1 MFLRPQHHFVQEVS
15 LFIQWTKDELVGEEK
30 PPMSLLS
37 SINSHNL
44 RTVTEQT
51 ISASKEP
58 VPPRRSKKQEILQ
71 ETFLSSTPVSNPA
84 EPTAQSDNICVIKQT
99 DHYSQSTSQIVE
111 PDTRLTTIQ
120 SSSAAV
126 DEGASS
132 ETDRLTDV
140 PVPLTSAAFPDAT
153 PEIEAVENEVKLSKI
168 QISLPEPK
176 QKHTPKE
183 IIASCHSNSEDVP
196 LVPAEDTVTQL
207 RAPQRRKNQAQT
219 SNVEEAGGEFEEKST
234 LSSVITSMSQSEDK
248 IKTHVGDES
257 SIKDQ
262 VQLDLNVHEVSEV
275 KMRIKCTDLPVP
287 VLRVKKHLS
296 RSFADDLPYPSSTP
310 SSEAGPGNT
319 VLQTEDHKDSSLPV
333 PLPRSKIRLSG
344 SYTDDL
350 PAPSSTPSSE
360 ADPGNTVLQT
370 EDHKD
375 SSLPVPLPR
384 SKIRL
389 SGSYT
394 DDCPAPSSQ
403 IVSDNSFLNTEDH
416 QDSSLPVPVPHVK
429 KCLSGSFPDDLP
441 APSSTP
447 SSQAD
452 SDNIVHNREDHKYS
466 NLPVPVPRVKKRLS
480 GSFSDDFPAPS
491 STTSSQADSD
501 NIVLQTRDPQ
511 DSSLPVPVPRVKKR
525 LSGSFSDDFPAPSST
540 TSSQAD
546 SDNIVLQT
554 RDPQDSNLPVPVP
567 RVKKRLSGSFPAH
580 SSSLPLQADLDSIVP
595 QKEDHQ
601 DLSLPV
607 PVPVPRVKKR
617 LSGSFPDDFPAPS
630 STTSS
635 QADSDNIVLQTRDPQ
650 DSSLPVLVPRV
661 KKRLSCSFPDDLPAP
676 SSTTSSQA
684 DSDNIVLQTRD
695 PQDSSLPVLVPR
707 VKKRLSC
714 SFPGDLPAPSSSLP
728 SQAGSDNIVPQ
739 TENHQDSMPRVK
751 KRLSGSFPD
760 YLTVPSSCPPP
771 VDLLNIGVLEGVTS
785 DASMHIPIPHSEKLS
800 DKFSDEN
807 LPSFPQEERGKLH
820 LSENKQCSVEVDM
833 QVRAEV
839 EIESL
844 EDSTTSSANEVELN
858 RKGLE
863 ESGLEPVGQLVPD
876 VTVISE
882 KPKTG
887 SPLGKHCKDKGETDQ
902 QIEKDKSVEEEK
914 DAVHSGDDEVDLSM
928 VTVDGVIIDVFR

>member
-1 MFLRPQHHFVQEVS
+1 M
-15 LFIQWTKDELVGEEK
+15 GEEK
-30 PPMSLLS
+30 PPLSLLS

-99 DHYSQSTSQIVE
+99 DHYSQSTSQIVQ

-126 DEGASS
+126 DEGASL

-140 PVPLTSAAFPDAT
+140 PVPLTSAASPDAT

-168 QISLPEPK
+168 LISLPEPK

-296 RSFADDLPYPSSTP
+296 GSFADDLPSPSF
-310 SSEAGPGNT
+310 
-319 VLQTEDHKDSSLPV
+319 
-333 PLPRSKIRLSG
+333 
-344 SYTDDL
+344 
-350 PAPSSTPSSE
+350 TPSSE

-384 SKIRL
+384 SKKRL

-403 IVSDNSFLNTEDH
+403 IVSDNSFSNTEDY
-416 QDSSLPVPVPHVK
+416 QDSSLPVPMPRVK
-429 KCLSGSFPDDLP
+429 KCLSGSYTDDLP

-452 SDNIVHNREDHKYS
+452 SDNIVHNREDHKY
-466 NLPVPVPRVKKRLS
+466 
-480 GSFSDDFPAPS
+480 
-491 STTSSQADSD
+491 
-501 NIVLQTRDPQ
+501 
-511 DSSLPVPVPRVKKR
+511 
-525 LSGSFSDDFPAPSST
+525 
-540 TSSQAD
+540 
-546 SDNIVLQT
+546 
-554 RDPQDSNLPVPVP
+554 SNLPVPVP

-607 PVPVPRVKKR
+607 PVPVPVPRVKKRLSCSFPDDLPAPSSTTSSQADSDNIVHNREDHKYSNLPVPVPRVKKRLSGSFSDDFPAPSSTPSSQADSDNIVLQTRDPQDSSLPVPVPCVKKRLSGSFPAHSSSLPLQADLDSIVPQKEDHQDLSLPVPVPRVKKR
-617 LSGSFPDDFPAPS
+617 LSGSFPDDFPAPLSTTSSQADSDNIVLQTRDPQYSSLPVPVPRVKKRLSGSFSDDFPAPS
-630 STTSS
+630 STPSS

-661 KKRLSCSFPDDLPAP
+661 KKRLSGSFPD
-676 SSTTSSQA
+676 
-684 DSDNIVLQTRD
+684 
-695 PQDSSLPVLVPR
+695 
-707 VKKRLSC
+707 
-714 SFPGDLPAPSSSLP
+714 DLPAPSSSLP
-728 SQAGSDNIVPQ
+728 SQADSDNIVPQ

-820 LSENKQCSVEVDM
+820 LSENKQCSVEVDT
-833 QVRAEV
+833 QVRAEA

-863 ESGLEPVGQLVPD
+863 ESGLEPVGQLLPD

-887 SPLGKHCKDKGETDQ
+887 SPLGEHCKDKGETDQ
-902 QIEKDKSVEEEK
+902 QIEKDKIVEEEK
-914 DAVHSGDDEVDLSM
+914 DAVHSGDDEFDLSM

>member
-1 MFLRPQHHFVQEVS
+1 M
-15 LFIQWTKDELVGEEK
+15 GEEK
-30 PPMSLLS
+30 PPLSLLS

-99 DHYSQSTSQIVE
+99 DHYSQSTSQIVQ

-126 DEGASS
+126 DEGASL

-140 PVPLTSAAFPDAT
+140 PVPLTSAASPDAT

-219 SNVEEAGGEFEEKST
+219 SNFEEAGGEFEEKST

-248 IKTHVGDES
+248 IKTHVGDEL

-296 RSFADDLPYPSSTP
+296 GSFADDLPS
-310 SSEAGPGNT
+310 
-319 VLQTEDHKDSSLPV
+319 
-333 PLPRSKIRLSG
+333 
-344 SYTDDL
+344 
-350 PAPSSTPSSE
+350 PSSTPSSE

-384 SKIRL
+384 SKKRL

-416 QDSSLPVPVPHVK
+416 QDSSLPVPVPR
-429 KCLSGSFPDDLP
+429 G
-441 APSSTP
+441 
-447 SSQAD
+447 
-452 SDNIVHNREDHKYS
+452 
-466 NLPVPVPRVKKRLS
+466 KKRLS

-501 NIVLQTRDPQ
+501 NIDLQTRDPQ
-511 DSSLPVPVPRVKKR
+511 DSSLPVPVPRVKKRLSGSFPAHSSSLPLQADLDSIVPQKEDHQDSSLPVPVPRVKKRLSGSFPDDLPAPSSTTSSQADSDNIVHNREDHQYSNLPVPVPRGKKR

-546 SDNIVLQT
+546 SDNIDLQT
-554 RDPQDSNLPVPVP
+554 RDPQDSSLPVPVP

-617 LSGSFPDDFPAPS
+617 LSGSFPDD
-630 STTSS
+630 
-635 QADSDNIVLQTRDPQ
+635 
-650 DSSLPVLVPRV
+650 
-661 KKRLSCSFPDDLPAP
+661 LPAP

-695 PQDSSLPVLVPR
+695 PQDSSLPVPVPR
-707 VKKRLSC
+707 VKKRLSG
-714 SFPGDLPAPSSSLP
+714 SFPDDLPAPSSSLS

-760 YLTVPSSCPPP
+760 YLTVPSSCPHP

-785 DASMHIPIPHSEKLS
+785 DASMHIPIPHSEKLT
-800 DKFSDEN
+800 DEN

-820 LSENKQCSVEVDM
+820 LSENKQCSVEVDT

>member
-1 MFLRPQHHFVQEVS
+1 MFLRPQHNFVQEVS

-30 PPMSLLS
+30 PPLSLLS

-99 DHYSQSTSQIVE
+99 DHYSQSTSQIVQ
-111 PDTRLTTIQ
+111 PDTWLTTIQ

-126 DEGASS
+126 DEGASL

-140 PVPLTSAAFPDAT
+140 PVPLTSAASPDAT

-248 IKTHVGDES
+248 IKTHVGDEL

-296 RSFADDLPYPSSTP
+296 GSFADDLPS
-310 SSEAGPGNT
+310 
-319 VLQTEDHKDSSLPV
+319 
-333 PLPRSKIRLSG
+333 
-344 SYTDDL
+344 
-350 PAPSSTPSSE
+350 PSSTPSSE

-416 QDSSLPVPVPHVK
+416 QDSSLPVPVPRVK

-480 GSFSDDFPAPS
+480 GSFPDDLPAPS

-501 NIVLQTRDPQ
+501 NIVHNREDHQY
-511 DSSLPVPVPRVKKR
+511 
-525 LSGSFSDDFPAPSST
+525 
-540 TSSQAD
+540 
-546 SDNIVLQT
+546 
-554 RDPQDSNLPVPVP
+554 SNLPVPVP

-617 LSGSFPDDFPAPS
+617 LSGSFPDDLPAPSSTPSSQADSDNIVHNREDHQYSNLPVPVPRVKKRLSGSFSDDFPAPS

-635 QADSDNIVLQTRDPQ
+635 QADSDNIDLQTRDPQ
-650 DSSLPVLVPRV
+650 DSSLPVPVPRVKKRLSGSFPAHSSSLPLQADLDSIVPQKEDHQHLSLPVPVPVPVPRV
-661 KKRLSCSFPDDLPAP
+661 KKRLSCSFPD
-676 SSTTSSQA
+676 
-684 DSDNIVLQTRD
+684 
-695 PQDSSLPVLVPR
+695 
-707 VKKRLSC
+707 
-714 SFPGDLPAPSSSLP
+714 DLPAPSSSLP

-863 ESGLEPVGQLVPD
+863 ESGLEPVDQLVPD

-914 DAVHSGDDEVDLSM
+914 DAVHSGEDEVDLSM

>member
-1 MFLRPQHHFVQEVS
+1 MFLRPQHNFVQEVS

-30 PPMSLLS
+30 PPLSLLS

-99 DHYSQSTSQIVE
+99 DHYSQSTSQIVQ

-126 DEGASS
+126 DEGASL

-140 PVPLTSAAFPDAT
+140 PVPLTSAASPDAT

-219 SNVEEAGGEFEEKST
+219 SNFEEAGGEFEEKST

-248 IKTHVGDES
+248 IKTHVGDEL

-287 VLRVKKHLS
+287 VLRGKKHLS
-296 RSFADDLPYPSSTP
+296 GSFADDLPS
-310 SSEAGPGNT
+310 
-319 VLQTEDHKDSSLPV
+319 
-333 PLPRSKIRLSG
+333 
-344 SYTDDL
+344 
-350 PAPSSTPSSE
+350 PSSTPSSE

-384 SKIRL
+384 SKKRL

-416 QDSSLPVPVPHVK
+416 QDSSLPVPVPR
-429 KCLSGSFPDDLP
+429 G
-441 APSSTP
+441 
-447 SSQAD
+447 
-452 SDNIVHNREDHKYS
+452 
-466 NLPVPVPRVKKRLS
+466 KKRLS

-501 NIVLQTRDPQ
+501 NIDLQTRDPQ
-511 DSSLPVPVPRVKKR
+511 DSSLPVPVPRVKKRLSGSFPAHSSSLPLQADLDSIVPQKEDHQDSSLPVPVPRVKKRLSGSFPDDLPAPSSTTSSQADSDNIVHNREDHQYSNLPVPVPRGKKR

-546 SDNIVLQT
+546 SDNIDLQT
-554 RDPQDSNLPVPVP
+554 RDPQDSSLPVPVP

-617 LSGSFPDDFPAPS
+617 LSGSFPDD
-630 STTSS
+630 
-635 QADSDNIVLQTRDPQ
+635 
-650 DSSLPVLVPRV
+650 
-661 KKRLSCSFPDDLPAP
+661 LPAP

-695 PQDSSLPVLVPR
+695 PQDSSLPVPVPR
-707 VKKRLSC
+707 VKKRLSG
-714 SFPGDLPAPSSSLP
+714 SFPDDLPAPSSSLS

-760 YLTVPSSCPPP
+760 YLTVPSSCPHP

-785 DASMHIPIPHSEKLS
+785 DASMHIPIPHSEKLT
-800 DKFSDEN
+800 DEN

-820 LSENKQCSVEVDM
+820 LSENKQCSVEVDT

>member
-1 MFLRPQHHFVQEVS
+1 MFLRPQHNFVQEVS

-30 PPMSLLS
+30 PPLSLLS

-99 DHYSQSTSQIVE
+99 DHYSQSTSQIVQ

-126 DEGASS
+126 DEGASL

-140 PVPLTSAAFPDAT
+140 PVPLTSAASPDAT
-153 PEIEAVENEVKLSKI
+153 PEIEAAENEVKLSKI
-168 QISLPEPK
+168 HISLPEPK

-262 VQLDLNVHEVSEV
+262 VQLDLNVHDVSEV
-275 KMRIKCTDLPVP
+275 KMRIKCTDLPIP

-296 RSFADDLPYPSSTP
+296 GSFADDLPY
-310 SSEAGPGNT
+310 
-319 VLQTEDHKDSSLPV
+319 
-333 PLPRSKIRLSG
+333 
-344 SYTDDL
+344 
-350 PAPSSTPSSE
+350 PSSTPSSE

-416 QDSSLPVPVPHVK
+416 QDSSLPVPVPRVK

-480 GSFSDDFPAPS
+480 GSFPDDLPAPS

-511 DSSLPVPVPRVKKR
+511 DSS
-525 LSGSFSDDFPAPSST
+525 
-540 TSSQAD
+540 
-546 SDNIVLQT
+546 
-554 RDPQDSNLPVPVP
+554 LPVPVP

-617 LSGSFPDDFPAPS
+617 LSGSFPDD
-630 STTSS
+630 
-635 QADSDNIVLQTRDPQ
+635 
-650 DSSLPVLVPRV
+650 
-661 KKRLSCSFPDDLPAP
+661 LPAP

-684 DSDNIVLQTRD
+684 DSDNIDLQTRD
-695 PQDSSLPVLVPR
+695 PQDSSLPVPVPR
-707 VKKRLSC
+707 VKKRLSG
-714 SFPGDLPAPSSSLP
+714 SFPAHSSSLPLQADLDSIVPQKEDHQDLSLPVPVPVPRVKKRLSGSFPDDLPAPSSSLP

-760 YLTVPSSCPPP
+760 YLTVPSSCPHP

-807 LPSFPQEERGKLH
+807 LPSFPQDERVKLH

-833 QVRAEV
+833 QVRAEA

-887 SPLGKHCKDKGETDQ
+887 SPLGEHCKDKGETDQ
-902 QIEKDKSVEEEK
+902 QIEKDQIVEEEK

>member
-1 MFLRPQHHFVQEVS
+1 MFLRPQHNFVQEVS

-30 PPMSLLS
+30 PPLSLLS

-99 DHYSQSTSQIVE
+99 DHYSQSTLQIVQ

-126 DEGASS
+126 DEGASL
-132 ETDRLTDV
+132 EMDRLTDV

-168 QISLPEPK
+168 QVSLPEPK

-275 KMRIKCTDLPVP
+275 KMRIKCTDIPVL

-296 RSFADDLPYPSSTP
+296 GSFADDLPS
-310 SSEAGPGNT
+310 
-319 VLQTEDHKDSSLPV
+319 
-333 PLPRSKIRLSG
+333 
-344 SYTDDL
+344 
-350 PAPSSTPSSE
+350 PSSTPSSE

-384 SKIRL
+384 SKICL

-416 QDSSLPVPVPHVK
+416 QDSSLPVPVPRVK
-429 KCLSGSFPDDLP
+429 KRLSGSFPDDLP

-466 NLPVPVPRVKKRLS
+466 NLPVPVPRVKKRHS

-525 LSGSFSDDFPAPSST
+525 LSVYFPAHSSSLPLQADLDSIVPQKEDHQDLSLPVPVPRVKKRLSGSFPDDFPAPSST

-546 SDNIVLQT
+546 SDNIVHN
-554 RDPQDSNLPVPVP
+554 REDHKYSNLPVPVP

-601 DLSLPV
+601 HLSLPV
-607 PVPVPRVKKR
+607 PV
-617 LSGSFPDDFPAPS
+617 
-630 STTSS
+630 
-635 QADSDNIVLQTRDPQ
+635 
-650 DSSLPVLVPRV
+650 PVLVPRV
-661 KKRLSCSFPDDLPAP
+661 KKRLSCSFPD
-676 SSTTSSQA
+676 
-684 DSDNIVLQTRD
+684 
-695 PQDSSLPVLVPR
+695 
-707 VKKRLSC
+707 
-714 SFPGDLPAPSSSLP
+714 DLPAPSSSLP

-863 ESGLEPVGQLVPD
+863 ESGLEPVDQLVPD